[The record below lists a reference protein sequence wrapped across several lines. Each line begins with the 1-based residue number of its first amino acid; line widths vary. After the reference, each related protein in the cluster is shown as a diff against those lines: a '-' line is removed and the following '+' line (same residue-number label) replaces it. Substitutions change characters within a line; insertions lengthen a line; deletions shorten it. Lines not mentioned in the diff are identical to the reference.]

1 MAKYKAKEFN
11 LRYLRYMKQ
20 KLLEI
25 KRLGGFVMLLAIAL
39 GASETMV
46 AQDIHFTN
54 FRMAPL
60 SVNPALTGAFEGT
73 YRISAIYRDQWTPI
87 DNSRPFKTPFVSGEF
102 NMLGGVLL
110 DNDWV
115 SGGISFQRDQAGSLN
130 MKNQMTALNVGY
142 HIGMDKDYSRVFS
155 VGVTYGSMNR
165 GIDLMGITPE
175 AVENTIRGGTP
186 VATQIPGIRGG
197 AGEMQQSVS
206 FTTLSVGLAYK
217 MELDGGG
224 LIRFGLNAGHINS
237 PDASILNGGIGRDTS
252 SIGGGGPITERM
264 EDTFGPKM
272 VFHGEGSFL
281 MNEKVRLNPAL
292 IFQTQNGFNEL
303 AVQTTADYMLNREK
317 QMIAIGGLGYRLGD
331 AIELMGGVQIK
342 DLRVMLSY
350 DLTTSSLTQAGGG
363 AFELAVGYVGRIYQT
378 PQVKPVIF
386 CPRL

>member
-25 KRLGGFVMLLAIAL
+25 KRLGHMLMLLGMAFCI
-39 GASETMV
+39 GGTIT

-60 SVNPALTGAFEGT
+60 SINPALTGAFEGT
-73 YRISAIYRDQWTPI
+73 YRVSAIYRDQWTPI

-110 DNDWV
+110 DHDWV

-155 VGVTYGSMNR
+155 FGVTYGSMNR

-175 AVENTIRGGTP
+175 AVENTITGGIP
-186 VATQIPGIRGG
+186 VATQIPGVSGG
-197 AGEMQQSVS
+197 PGEAQQSIS
-206 FTTLSVGLAYK
+206 FTTLSVGVAYK
-217 MELDGGG
+217 TQLESGG
-224 LIRFGLNAGHINS
+224 LIRFGLNAGHINN
-237 PDASILNGGIGRDTS
+237 PDASIFK
-252 SIGGGGPITERM
+252 IGGGGIDSMGGVPIVREK
-264 EDTFGPKM
+264 DGFGPKI
-272 VFHGEGSFL
+272 VLHGEGSFV

-292 IFQTQNGFNEL
+292 IFQSQNGFREL

-317 QMIAIGGLGYRLGD
+317 QMVAIGGLGYRLGD
-331 AIELMGGVQIK
+331 AVELMGGVQIK

-363 AFELAVGYVGRIYQT
+363 AFELAVGYVGRIYRT

>member
-20 KLLEI
+20 KLLKI
-25 KRLGGFVMLLAIAL
+25 KKLGFLLMLFGMAFSYD
-39 GASETMV
+39 ASIV

-54 FRMAPL
+54 FRLAPL

-73 YRISAIYRDQWTPI
+73 YRVSAIYRDQWAPI
-87 DNSRPFKTPFVSGEF
+87 SNSRPYKTPFVSGEF

-110 DNDWV
+110 DHDWV
-115 SGGISFQRDQAGSLN
+115 SGGISFQRDQAGSINL
-130 MKNQMTALNVGY
+130 KNQMTALNVGY

-175 AVENTIRGGTP
+175 AVENTIPGGTP
-186 VATQIPGIRGG
+186 TPTQIPGVNGG
-197 AGEMQQSVS
+197 PGETQQSVS
-206 FTTLSVGLAYK
+206 FTTLSFGLAYK
-217 MELDGGG
+217 AQLESGG
-224 LIRFGLNAGHINS
+224 LIRFGLNAGHINN
-237 PDASILNGGIGRDTS
+237 PDASLFKVGGNTPIDS
-252 SIGGGGPITERM
+252 SGGPPIVREK
-264 EDTFGPKM
+264 DGFGPKI

-292 IFQTQNGFNEL
+292 IFQSQNGFKEL

-331 AIELMGGVQIK
+331 AIEVMGGVQIK

-363 AFELAVGYVGRIYQT
+363 AFELAVGYVGRIYRT

>member
-1 MAKYKAKEFN
+1 
-11 LRYLRYMKQ
+11 MKQ

-25 KRLGGFVMLLAIAL
+25 KRLGRLLMLFGIAL
-39 GASETMV
+39 GISETTV

-73 YRISAIYRDQWTPI
+73 YRVSAIYRDQWTPI

-175 AVENTIRGGTP
+175 VLQDADTRNGATP
-186 VATQIPGIRGG
+186 VATQIPGVRGG
-197 AGEMQQSVS
+197 AGETQQSIS
-206 FTTLSVGLAYK
+206 FTSLSIGLAYK

-237 PDASILNGGIGRDTS
+237 PDASILNGGLGRDTS
-252 SIGGGGPITERM
+252 AIGGQPIPERM
-264 EDTFGPKM
+264 NDSFGPKM

-292 IFQTQNGFNEL
+292 IFQSQNGFKEL

-331 AIELMGGVQIK
+331 ALELMGGIQIK

-350 DLTTSSLTQAGGG
+350 DLTTSSLIQAGGG